1 MPVLRKTSSFMVAA
15 ALALTSVPLSTVPAA
30 AEYREIT
37 CSSNKNRYNTCSVP
51 GVRRV
56 DIVRQLSDSECRY
69 RRSWGVTDDDRIW
82 VDRGCRAVFGVEIA
96 GFRPPRPQ
104 PGYPGGY
111 PDPGYPEPGYPD
123 PGTPG
128 GELSGGEALGLFAL
142 LAIVGAAAAALDKND
157 RVPGEPPAVDAAKIC
172 KAFAAYDMRDR
183 GADRIRSNVVRD
195 VNRLDRRTFRVDG
208 TVTARFRGD
217 GDRRV
222 PYRCTTR
229 GDRVI
234 AFNVR

>member
-1 MPVLRKTSSFMVAA
+1 MRVLSNASSVLVAA
-15 ALALTSVPLSTVPAA
+15 ALALTSVPLSAVPAA

-37 CSSNKNRYNTCSVP
+37 CSSVKNRYNTCSVP

-56 DIVRQLSDSECRY
+56 DIVRQLSDSACRY
-69 RRSWGVTDDDRIW
+69 RRSWGVTGDRIW
-82 VDRGCRAVFGVEIA
+82 VDRGCRAVFGVDIA
-96 GFRPPRPQ
+96 GYRPPRPQ

-111 PDPGYPEPGYPD
+111 PEPGYPEPNYPEPGY
-123 PGTPG
+123 PG
-128 GELSGGEALGLFAL
+128 GELSGGEALGLLAL

-157 RVPGEPPAVDAAKIC
+157 RVPGDAPAVDAAKIC

-195 VNRLDRRTFRVDG
+195 VDRLDRRTFRVDG
-208 TVTARFRGD
+208 TVTAQFRGD